1 VPAAR
6 AARTS
11 SISAAKVASSGIA
24 CPSQRRICSLTR
36 GSAAASSVSTKL
48 LASSAAIGPR
58 KVSSRNSSSGAVSSA
73 AFVYLA
79 RSARAS

>member
-1 VPAAR
+1 VAAGASVPAAR

-36 GSAAASSVSTKL
+36 GSAAASSVSTKAL
-48 LASSAAIGPR
+48 RQQPR
-58 KVSSRNSSSGAVSSA
+58 RSG
-73 AFVYLA
+73 
-79 RSARAS
+79 RGK